1 MTEYSF
7 HFSSFMRNFTLKNGV
22 SKSKQN
28 FVFKF
33 ALYRVGV
40 YFVYVLVGE
49 EKRGKSTHA
58 K

>member
-7 HFSSFMRNFTLKNGV
+7 SFSSFMRNFTLKNGV
-22 SKSKQN
+22 SKLKQN

-40 YFVYVLVGE
+40 CFVYVFGWRRKE
-49 EKRGKSTHA
+49 G
-58 K
+58 